1 MLQLTSCKLHTK
13 LHLLCHND
21 HRVLSSNGK
30 VNTDCARSCYFMRF
44 EVLTVLST
52 EIVVFSDVTPYN
64 MVDKYQCLG
73 GASLLNHLT

>member
-1 MLQLTSCKLHTK
+1 MLQFTSCKLGTK
-13 LHLLCHND
+13 LHLLYLSD

-30 VNTDCARSCYFMRF
+30 VNTDCARSCYFMRS

-64 MVDKYQCLG
+64 MVDKYRRLG
-73 GASLLNHLT
+73 GTCLLQYLT